1 MKAQEIRF
9 KNLKNNYSILIG
21 NNILKSLPKQ
31 IKRICPKTKKIVLI
45 IDNKI
50 PRRFTIQLKEILKK
64 YDLTILNFVA
74 NESKKSFRTVNF
86 FLEKLLSLNLNRS
99 DLIIGMG
106 GGVTGD
112 VTGFIASIFKRGVNF
127 INIPTTLLSQVDAS
141 VGGKTGVNSKFGK
154 NLIGSFYQPK
164 LVLADTLFLDSLP
177 RKEITC
183 GYAEVLKHALIKD
196 KKFFYWLAKNTK
208 NIFLKNKKKLIYAI
222 KKSCQI
228 KMYFVEK
235 DVSEKNL
242 RMILNFGHSFAHA
255 IEVKNKFSKKV
266 SHGEAVLSG
275 MILAMR
281 LSVARNILKLNTMK
295 EITKIYE
302 ENNLSYTFKKYSK
315 TKKILELISYLK
327 NDKKNDDEKINFILL
342 KKIGQ
347 TTLPNKNKISTN
359 SLKTYCKII
368 AQY

>member
-1 MKAQEIRF
+1 MKVQEIRF
-9 KNLKNNYSILIG
+9 KNLKNNYSIFIG
-21 NNILKSLPKQ
+21 NNILKSLPSK
-31 IKRICPKTKKIVLI
+31 IKSACPKTKKIVLI
-45 IDNKI
+45 VDSKI
-50 PRRFTIQLKEILKK
+50 PKKFPIKLKKILKK
-64 YDLTILNFVA
+64 YELTILSFSS
-74 NESKKSFRTVNF
+74 NESKKSFKTVNLY
-86 FLEKLLSLNLNRS
+86 LEKLLSLNLNRS

-112 VTGFIASIFKRGVNF
+112 ITGFIASIFKRGINF

-164 LVLADTLFLDSLP
+164 LVFTDTLFLESLP
-177 RKEITC
+177 KKEIIC
-183 GYAEVLKHALIKD
+183 GYAEILKHALIKD
-196 KKFFYWLAKNTK
+196 VNFFNWLVKNTK
-208 NIFLKNKKKLIYAI
+208 YIFLRNKKKLSYAVR
-222 KKSCQI
+222 KSCQI

-255 IEVKNKFSKKV
+255 IEVKNNFSRKI

-281 LSVARNILKLNTMK
+281 LSVARNILKLKTMN
-295 EITKIYE
+295 EIKRIYE
-302 ENNLSYTFKKYSK
+302 ENNLAYTFKKYSK
-315 TKKILELISYLK
+315 AKNIIDLIKFLK
-327 NDKKNDDEKINFILL
+327 NDKKNDDDKINFIFL

-347 TTLPNKNKISTN
+347 TTMPNKNKISTN
-359 SLKTYCKII
+359 KLKMYSKII